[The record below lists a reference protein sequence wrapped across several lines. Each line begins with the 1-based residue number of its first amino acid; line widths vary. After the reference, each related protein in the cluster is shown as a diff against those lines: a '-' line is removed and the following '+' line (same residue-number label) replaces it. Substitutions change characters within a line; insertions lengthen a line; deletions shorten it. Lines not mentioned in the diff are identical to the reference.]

1 MHSHG
6 RISVMAIPEALA
18 HTHSFSTTA
27 SGSCPALPSRIKQLR
42 TILNVGT
49 IRRVL
54 PPFDDNAG
62 FGAMIMCSRASARRR
77 ACRSTRPT
85 KSSHSAARTTMTASA
100 HITLE
105 YHDDGVRPSPY
116 ISEEAM
122 AALWKE
128 IESVLEQAGGVFSD
142 GWELELWRITG
153 RI

>member
-1 MHSHG
+1 LHGHG
-6 RISVMAIPEALA
+6 RRSVLAITEALA
-18 HTHSFSTTA
+18 HIHSFSTTA

-42 TILNVGT
+42 TILNFGT

-62 FGAMIMCSRASARRR
+62 FGAMIMCSRASVLRR
-77 ACRSTRPT
+77 ACCSTRSI
-85 KSSHSAARTTMTASA
+85 KSSHLAARTTMTASA

-122 AALWKE
+122 KALSRE
-128 IESVLEQAGGVFSD
+128 IESVREQAGGVFSD
-142 GWELELWRITG
+142 GWELELWRTTG